1 MSKSSSR
8 PRGYPDLP
16 EPLPVAVYDN
26 HTHLDPIVESDD
38 SPRLRDGAVPLD
50 PAEQLRRA
58 AAVGIAGIVQVGTDP
73 ESSRWS
79 AEFAGSEP
87 RALAAVAIHPNYI
100 VEYADKGILDDGLA
114 EIDRLARL
122 PRVRAV
128 GETGIDYHYVEAGTA
143 AFDRERELQRAAFA
157 DHIAIAKSAG
167 VALQIHDRD
176 AHDDVVDVLLSVGA
190 PDRTVFHCFSGDVE
204 LAEICN
210 EHGWYLSFAG
220 NVTFKNAQ
228 NLRRALA
235 VADLAHIL
243 VETDAPY
250 LTPAPNRGRP
260 NAPYLIPDTLR
271 AMADVRGVPVATLG
285 AQVAANTR
293 AVYGQW

>member
-1 MSKSSSR
+1 MSVSGSR
-8 PRGYPDLP
+8 RQGYPEPP

-26 HTHLDPIVESDD
+26 HTHLDPVVAD
-38 SPRLRDGAVPLD
+38 SPRLRDGTEPLTPGEHLD
-50 PAEQLRRA
+50 RA
-58 AAVGIAGIVQVGTDP
+58 TAVGIAGIVQVGTDP
-73 ESSRWS
+73 QTSTWS
-79 AEFAGSEP
+79 AEFAATEP

-100 VEYADKGILDDGLA
+100 VEYADKGILDDGLHT
-114 EIDRLARL
+114 IDSLARQ

-143 AFDRERELQRAAFA
+143 AFDRERELQRRAFA
-157 DHIAIAKSAG
+157 DHIAIAKDAG

-190 PDRTVFHCFSGDVE
+190 PERTVFHCFSGDVE
-204 LAEICN
+204 LAQICN

-220 NVTFKNAQ
+220 NITFKNAQ
-228 NLRRALA
+228 NLRRAL
-235 VADLAHIL
+235 VAADPDHIL

-250 LTPAPNRGRP
+250 LTPIPNRGRP

-271 AMADVRGVPVATLG
+271 AMADVLDVPVAALG
-285 AQVAANTR
+285 ERVAANSR
-293 AVYGQW
+293 AAYGQW